1 MPDTIVSKSARWD
14 SKLNSWVTTTTLESL
29 GSFPA
34 IPTTAVNATKSFD
47 DGVYRCTYEDVG
59 DNTGTTPAP
68 PPSSN
73 TSYEINTTTS
83 TEPLKSFWKFAPGQ
97 PWFLSASD
105 LAIIADCESGA
116 KKYSD
121 YTAAGSGSDGLR
133 SYCIL
138 FGKGI
143 ESVLKPSITLSI
155 SADENTLPS
164 MADIGKVAT
173 GLTGTPTLPT
183 GGNWLLTGMTAS
195 ALSNGKWRISRE
207 YRASGQLGW
216 EPTLYT

>member
-1 MPDTIVSKSARWD
+1 MPDTIVSKSAKWD
-14 SKLNSWVTTTTLESL
+14 SKLNSWVTTTTLENLS
-29 GSFPA
+29 GFPA
-34 IPTTAVNATKSFD
+34 IPATAVNATKSYD
-47 DGVYRCTYEDVG
+47 GGVYRCSYDDVG
-59 DNTGTTPAP
+59 DNTGTTPSTP
-68 PPSSN
+68 PATN
-73 TSYEINTTTS
+73 TSYEIHTTTS
-83 TEPLKSFWKFAPGQ
+83 TEPLKSFWKFASGQ
-97 PWFLSASD
+97 PWFLSTSD
-105 LAIIADCESGA
+105 LSIIADCESGT

-121 YTAAGSGSDGLR
+121 YTSAGSGSDGLR

-138 FGKGI
+138 WCKGI

-155 SADENTLPS
+155 TSDESNLPS

-173 GLTGTPTLPT
+173 GLTNAPTLPT
-183 GGNWLLTGMTAS
+183 GGNWLLTGMNAS

>member
-34 IPTTAVNATKSFD
+34 IPTDAVNATKSFD
-47 DGVYRCTYEDVG
+47 DGLYRVTYDDVG
-59 DNTGTTPAP
+59 DNTGTTPS
-68 PPSSN
+68 PPSATN
-73 TSYEINTTTS
+73 YSYEIHTTTS
-83 TEPLKSFWKFAPGQ
+83 TEPLKSFWKFAPSQ
-97 PWFLSASD
+97 TWFLSSSD
-105 LAIIADCESGA
+105 LAIIADCETGA

-121 YTAAGSGSDGLR
+121 FIEEGKGSTGLI
-133 SYCIL
+133 SYCRL
-138 FGKGI
+138 WCKGI

-155 SADENTLPS
+155 IDDESSLPS

-173 GLTGTPTLPT
+173 GLNNAPTLPS
-183 GGNWLLTGMTAS
+183 GGNWLLTGMNAS
-195 ALSNGKWRISRE
+195 ALPNNKWRISRE